1 MRARFVLAAAVAAA
15 LAGLSGCATT
25 VAVEAG
31 HAAVVLDAGGRLSAL
46 GEGATDV
53 GDAVRVDDFDLR
65 QQVQGGSFS
74 ARSADGVP
82 LAVRDPI
89 VSYTVVPDELVALDR
104 DLGPDGARPL
114 VAAVVQST
122 IARVLA
128 DYRWDALD
136 PARIREAQARIIE
149 LAAARLRPHHL
160 ALDSVEL
167 KGIVARLPGLARTIL
182 ATSILAERAA
192 EAETRVEVARQR
204 ADSLR
209 ARAEGIAA
217 ANRDIAPTLDEHVLA
232 AKADAA
238 WKQLL
243 VSPNVT
249 VMEVSP

>member
-1 MRARFVLAAAVAAA
+1 
-15 LAGLSGCATT
+15 
-25 VAVEAG
+25 
-31 HAAVVLDAGGRLSAL
+31 
-46 GEGATDV
+46 
-53 GDAVRVDDFDLR
+53 
-65 QQVQGGSFS
+65 
-74 ARSADGVP
+74 
-82 LAVRDPI
+82 
-89 VSYTVVPDELVALDR
+89 VSYTIVPDELVALDR
-104 DLGPDGARPL
+104 ELGPDGARPL
-114 VAAVVQST
+114 VAAVVQAT

-149 LAAARLRPHHL
+149 LAAARLRPYHL

-167 KGIVARLPGLARTIL
+167 KGIVARLPGLARAIT

-192 EAETRVEVARQR
+192 EAETRIDVARQR

-217 ANRDIAPTLDEHVLA
+217 ANRDIAPTLDAGVLA

-238 WKQLL
+238 WKKLL
-243 VSPNVT
+243 ASPNVN